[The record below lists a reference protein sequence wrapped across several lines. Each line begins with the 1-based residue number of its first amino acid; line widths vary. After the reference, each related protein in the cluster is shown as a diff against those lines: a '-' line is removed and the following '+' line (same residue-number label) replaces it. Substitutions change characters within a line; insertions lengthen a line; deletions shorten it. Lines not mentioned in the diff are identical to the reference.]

1 MWQSTAE
8 DVDCILKE
16 INFKREKMIE
26 CANEKGFTNEDTIK
40 FSQELDELIYRYQT
54 HNHRPDKKRVAIKS
68 SIINMVML
76 LQKTLASIGHS
87 SY

>member
-1 MWQSTAE
+1 LWKRTAE
-8 DVDCILKE
+8 DVDCIFKE
-16 INFKREKMIE
+16 INIKREKMIE

-54 HNHRPDKKRVAIKS
+54 NNHRPVKKREEIKS

-76 LQKTLASIGHS
+76 LPKALASIVHS